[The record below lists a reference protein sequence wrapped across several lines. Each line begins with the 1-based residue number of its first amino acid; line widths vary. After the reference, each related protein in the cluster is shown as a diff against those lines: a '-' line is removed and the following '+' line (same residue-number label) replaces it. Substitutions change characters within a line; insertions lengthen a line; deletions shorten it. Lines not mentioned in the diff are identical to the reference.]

1 MANQS
6 NKKEKKSI
14 DSTQYYLKTTIFSI
28 TLLYLLIFSYS
39 YFISGSEV
47 KKSDIFGFLFLSI
60 MNYIL
65 YSLIIILRGA
75 FYINYI
81 WDLLIIN
88 LTVMVLIN
96 FHWKFWF
103 LYLIIPIYGLIQ
115 GGFYLFEYTKT
126 IGKEDP
132 NEVIENTEKTA
143 KKKIKYEKIKH

>member
-1 MANQS
+1 MYKWNFSNNLQS

-103 LYLIIPIYGLIQ
+103 L
-115 GGFYLFEYTKT
+115 
-126 IGKEDP
+126 
-132 NEVIENTEKTA
+132 
-143 KKKIKYEKIKH
+143 